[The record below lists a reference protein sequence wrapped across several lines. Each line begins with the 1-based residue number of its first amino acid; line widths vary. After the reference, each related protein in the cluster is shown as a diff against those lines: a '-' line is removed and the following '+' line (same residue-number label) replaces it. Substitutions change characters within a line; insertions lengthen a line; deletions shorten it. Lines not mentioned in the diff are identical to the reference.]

1 MKNKTDFFIG
11 LTLLA
16 FCCVMGYEIH
26 LIPEPAALDFFSA
39 GSFPTGV
46 TIALALLSLIL
57 VGLMARK
64 EARRQSGADGRVDP
78 GLCGRLHFPRRVRL

>member
-46 TIALALLSLIL
+46 TIALALLSRSQAKTKTRPA
-57 VGLMARK
+57 GPK
-64 EARRQSGADGRVDP
+64 GSSPSKWG
-78 GLCGRLHFPRRVRL
+78 

>member
-46 TIALALLSLIL
+46 TIALAD
-57 VGLMARK
+57 RK
-64 EARRQSGADGRVDP
+64 SV
-78 GLCGRLHFPRRVRL
+78 V

>member
-57 VGLMARK
+57 VG
-64 EARRQSGADGRVDP
+64 RRSQAKTKTRPAGPKGSSPSKWG
-78 GLCGRLHFPRRVRL
+78 